1 MRESIIYQSTVPS
14 QDIPLPLALN
24 GILTPEEY
32 SEQTEFGLL
41 RGIFP
46 EMPVLSNIS
55 SDEEELYHPYFV
67 N

>member
-1 MRESIIYQSTVPS
+1 MQESIIYQSTVPL

-41 RGIFP
+41 RGTFP
-46 EMPVLSNIS
+46 EIPILSNGS
-55 SDEEELYHPYFV
+55 SAEEELYHPYFV

>member
-1 MRESIIYQSTVPS
+1 MQQPINYQSTAAN
-14 QDIPLPLALN
+14 QNIPLPLALN

-41 RGIFP
+41 RGVFSEDSAKSGNSIN
-46 EMPVLSNIS
+46 EQ
-55 SDEEELYHPYFV
+55 ELYYPFFQ